1 VHALTLRDYSFATL
15 LAAGGRSGHLD
26 ARANRW
32 DADEYERLK
41 EERERLKAEIDVSA
55 ANTVL
60 LSCSALV
67 KYMPACTDVC
77 ASTDWCD

>member
-1 VHALTLRDYSFATL
+1 LP
-15 LAAGGRSGHLD
+15 AGGRSGNLD

-55 ANTVL
+55 AFAFAL
-60 LSCSALV
+60 LCFVRRLCFALCDAV
-67 KYMPACTDVC
+67 DELTCLACMPWGVPML
-77 ASTDWCD
+77 